1 MYVLVDGGFFVSR
14 LARNWAPKGRFR
26 RWMNKVE
33 RGSMTRSHFYQK
45 ARKSFYGELNY
56 LQMRIK
62 QAGYKSAEI
71 NVMFDGTESRHAR
84 GKIYSQYKA
93 NRVPP
98 SVEQYDAAEYSIRD
112 SRLELRSVGMDPDN
126 LRAGWISHYD
136 PTKEADDL
144 IAEFVADHPEE
155 DIILFTQDS
164 DLYQLVALNKNLRF
178 HNFTEEVNP
187 LDAHGFSFDHYAD
200 WKALAGDSS
209 DNIPGVSNLGPR
221 KATELI
227 INYGELE
234 NVPVSV
240 FTYYT
245 CTETS
250 AMVLSE
256 KIKMYQDDNDITEA
270 TLKRKWGSAIISLKD
285 GETVRLNQ
293 SKFDKLMTCEAL
305 DENYFEKHS
314 DKETI
319 FDYRTIIQL
328 PSPLYKDI

>member
-33 RGSMTRSHFYQK
+33 RGKMAKGHFYQK

-62 QAGYKSAEI
+62 QAGYGKAEI
-71 NVMFDGTESRHAR
+71 HVMFDGTESRHAR
-84 GKIYSQYKA
+84 GKIYPKYKA

-98 SVEQYDAAEYSIRD
+98 SVEEYNAAEYSIRD
-112 SRLELRSVGMDPDN
+112 SRLDLRSVGMDPDN

-144 IAEFVADHPEE
+144 IAEFVANNPEE
-155 DIILFTQDS
+155 DIIVFTQDS
-164 DLYQLVALNKNLRF
+164 DLYQLAALNKSLSF

-187 LDAHGFSFDHYAD
+187 HQTHGFPFDHYAD

-209 DNIPGVSNLGPR
+209 DNIPGVSNLGPT

-227 INYGELE
+227 INYGDLE

-245 CTETS
+245 CTMTS
-250 AMVLSE
+250 ALVLSE
-256 KIKMYQDDNDITEA
+256 KIKLFQEAGEITDA
-270 TLKRKWGSAIISLKD
+270 TLKRKWGAAILSLRD

-293 SKFDKLMTCEAL
+293 SKLDKLLTCDAL
-305 DENYFEKHS
+305 EENYFDKHS

-319 FDYRTIIQL
+319 FDYRTIIKL
-328 PSPLYKDI
+328 PSALYKDI